1 MSYCVKCG
9 VELDEGAE
17 RCPLC
22 GTPAWKPDET
32 EPRYFPTKPAE
43 VPRASRRAAAALLT
57 AMLASVSLCCGLL
70 NLILP
75 TEHPWALYVAGAAV
89 MLWIWFALPMLVRGI
104 PIFFRLTA
112 DVAAIGIYVWIISVA
127 LHGGRWFRG
136 LVLPMLGWA
145 CVVVFLL
152 SFLLRDGRRSRLS
165 SIAMCIGAVGLMAMG
180 VEYCLDRYFLEVWQ
194 PSWSLVVLVICI
206 GLIIPLRIV
215 RRVPSLREAQTLQY
229 VKPASENGKP
239 VLTLLRRG
247 GFCDVCLQQQPAE
260 HHADKQCDPGG
271 EQGEQNFLIG
281 PLARFDL
288 LLDLV
293 EPLPFAEGQD
303 LPVGLDVICFF
314 DALEAEGKV
323 HRAAPEQKLRN
334 EAVQVE
340 PLD

>member
-127 LHGGRWFRG
+127 LHG
-136 LVLPMLGWA
+136 
-145 CVVVFLL
+145 VVFLL

-215 RRVPSLREAQTLQY
+215 RRVPSLREEA
-229 VKPASENGKP
+229 
-239 VLTLLRRG
+239 RR
-247 GFCDVCLQQQPAE
+247 
-260 HHADKQCDPGG
+260 
-271 EQGEQNFLIG
+271 
-281 PLARFDL
+281 RF
-288 LLDLV
+288 
-293 EPLPFAEGQD
+293 
-303 LPVGLDVICFF
+303 
-314 DALEAEGKV
+314 
-323 HRAAPEQKLRN
+323 N
-334 EAVQVE
+334 M
-340 PLD
+340 

>member
-127 LHGGRWFRG
+127 ARGTVVPRARAADARLGVRCCIPAELSAARRQALAPFFHRHVHRRGGPDG
-136 LVLPMLGWA
+136 
-145 CVVVFLL
+145 
-152 SFLLRDGRRSRLS
+152 DGRR
-165 SIAMCIGAVGLMAMG
+165 I
-180 VEYCLDRYFLEVWQ
+180 
-194 PSWSLVVLVICI
+194 
-206 GLIIPLRIV
+206 
-215 RRVPSLREAQTLQY
+215 
-229 VKPASENGKP
+229 
-239 VLTLLRRG
+239 
-247 GFCDVCLQQQPAE
+247 
-260 HHADKQCDPGG
+260 
-271 EQGEQNFLIG
+271 
-281 PLARFDL
+281 
-288 LLDLV
+288 
-293 EPLPFAEGQD
+293 LP
-303 LPVGLDVICFF
+303 
-314 DALEAEGKV
+314 
-323 HRAAPEQKLRN
+323 
-334 EAVQVE
+334 
-340 PLD
+340 

>member
-32 EPRYFPTKPAE
+32 APRYFPTKPAE

-104 PIFFRLTA
+104 PIFF
-112 DVAAIGIYVWIISVA
+112 
-127 LHGGRWFRG
+127 GGRWFRG

-180 VEYCLDRYFLEVWQ
+180 VEYCLDRYFLEAWQ

-215 RRVPSLREAQTLQY
+215 RRVPSLREEA
-229 VKPASENGKP
+229 
-239 VLTLLRRG
+239 RR
-247 GFCDVCLQQQPAE
+247 
-260 HHADKQCDPGG
+260 
-271 EQGEQNFLIG
+271 
-281 PLARFDL
+281 RF
-288 LLDLV
+288 
-293 EPLPFAEGQD
+293 
-303 LPVGLDVICFF
+303 
-314 DALEAEGKV
+314 
-323 HRAAPEQKLRN
+323 N
-334 EAVQVE
+334 M
-340 PLD
+340 

>member
-22 GTPAWKPDET
+22 GTPAWKPDREAL
-32 EPRYFPTKPAE
+32 PYFPTKPAV
-43 VPRASRRAAAALLT
+43 VPPASRRAAAALLT

-89 MLWIWFALPMLVRGI
+89 MLWIWF
-104 PIFFRLTA
+104 
-112 DVAAIGIYVWIISVA
+112 
-127 LHGGRWFRG
+127 RG

-165 SIAMCIGAVGLMAMG
+165 SLAMCIGAVGLMAMG
-180 VEYCLDRYFLEVWQ
+180 VEYCLDRYFLEAWQ

-215 RRVPSLREAQTLQY
+215 RRVPSLREEA
-229 VKPASENGKP
+229 
-239 VLTLLRRG
+239 RR
-247 GFCDVCLQQQPAE
+247 
-260 HHADKQCDPGG
+260 
-271 EQGEQNFLIG
+271 
-281 PLARFDL
+281 RF
-288 LLDLV
+288 
-293 EPLPFAEGQD
+293 
-303 LPVGLDVICFF
+303 
-314 DALEAEGKV
+314 
-323 HRAAPEQKLRN
+323 N
-334 EAVQVE
+334 M
-340 PLD
+340 

>member
-32 EPRYFPTKPAE
+32 APRYFPTKPAE

-127 LHGGRWFRG
+127 LRIAGR
-136 LVLPMLGWA
+136 LP
-145 CVVVFLL
+145 
-152 SFLLRDGRRSRLS
+152 
-165 SIAMCIGAVGLMAMG
+165 
-180 VEYCLDRYFLEVWQ
+180 
-194 PSWSLVVLVICI
+194 
-206 GLIIPLRIV
+206 
-215 RRVPSLREAQTLQY
+215 
-229 VKPASENGKP
+229 
-239 VLTLLRRG
+239 
-247 GFCDVCLQQQPAE
+247 
-260 HHADKQCDPGG
+260 
-271 EQGEQNFLIG
+271 
-281 PLARFDL
+281 
-288 LLDLV
+288 
-293 EPLPFAEGQD
+293 
-303 LPVGLDVICFF
+303 
-314 DALEAEGKV
+314 
-323 HRAAPEQKLRN
+323 
-334 EAVQVE
+334 
-340 PLD
+340 

>member
-57 AMLASVSLCCGLL
+57 AMLASVSLCCALL

-127 LHGGRWFRG
+127 LHGGALVPRARAADARLGVRCCIPVELSAARRQTLAPFFHRHVHRRG
-136 LVLPMLGWA
+136 GPDG
-145 CVVVFLL
+145 
-152 SFLLRDGRRSRLS
+152 DGRR
-165 SIAMCIGAVGLMAMG
+165 I
-180 VEYCLDRYFLEVWQ
+180 
-194 PSWSLVVLVICI
+194 
-206 GLIIPLRIV
+206 
-215 RRVPSLREAQTLQY
+215 
-229 VKPASENGKP
+229 
-239 VLTLLRRG
+239 
-247 GFCDVCLQQQPAE
+247 
-260 HHADKQCDPGG
+260 
-271 EQGEQNFLIG
+271 
-281 PLARFDL
+281 
-288 LLDLV
+288 
-293 EPLPFAEGQD
+293 LP
-303 LPVGLDVICFF
+303 
-314 DALEAEGKV
+314 
-323 HRAAPEQKLRN
+323 
-334 EAVQVE
+334 
-340 PLD
+340 

>member
-1 MSYCVKCG
+1 MSYCVNCG
-9 VELDEGAE
+9 VELDKGAE

-22 GTPAWKPDET
+22 GTPAWKPDPDA
-32 EPRYFPTKPAE
+32 PRYFPSKPAE

-145 CVVVFLL
+145 CIVVFLL

-165 SIAMCIGAVGLMAMG
+165 SLAMCIGAVGLLALG
-180 VEYCLDRYFLEVWQ
+180 VEYCMDRYFLQAWQ
-194 PSWSLVVLVICI
+194 PSWSLVVAVICI

-215 RRVPSLREAQTLQY
+215 RRVPSLREEA
-229 VKPASENGKP
+229 
-239 VLTLLRRG
+239 RR
-247 GFCDVCLQQQPAE
+247 
-260 HHADKQCDPGG
+260 
-271 EQGEQNFLIG
+271 
-281 PLARFDL
+281 RF
-288 LLDLV
+288 
-293 EPLPFAEGQD
+293 
-303 LPVGLDVICFF
+303 
-314 DALEAEGKV
+314 
-323 HRAAPEQKLRN
+323 N
-334 EAVQVE
+334 M
-340 PLD
+340 

>member
-32 EPRYFPTKPAE
+32 APRYFPTKPAE

-127 LHGGRWFRG
+127 LHGGR
-136 LVLPMLGWA
+136 
-145 CVVVFLL
+145 
-152 SFLLRDGRRSRLS
+152 SRLS

-180 VEYCLDRYFLEVWQ
+180 VEFCLDRYFREVWQ

-215 RRVPSLREAQTLQY
+215 RRVPSLREEA
-229 VKPASENGKP
+229 
-239 VLTLLRRG
+239 RR
-247 GFCDVCLQQQPAE
+247 
-260 HHADKQCDPGG
+260 
-271 EQGEQNFLIG
+271 
-281 PLARFDL
+281 RF
-288 LLDLV
+288 
-293 EPLPFAEGQD
+293 
-303 LPVGLDVICFF
+303 
-314 DALEAEGKV
+314 
-323 HRAAPEQKLRN
+323 N
-334 EAVQVE
+334 M
-340 PLD
+340 

>member
-32 EPRYFPTKPAE
+32 APRYFPTKPAE

-89 MLWIWFALPMLVRGI
+89 MLWIWFALPMLV
-104 PIFFRLTA
+104 
-112 DVAAIGIYVWIISVA
+112 
-127 LHGGRWFRG
+127 
-136 LVLPMLGWA
+136 LPMLGWA

-165 SIAMCIGAVGLMAMG
+165 SLAMCIGAVGLMAMG
-180 VEYCLDRYFLEVWQ
+180 VEYCLDRYFLEAWQ

-215 RRVPSLREAQTLQY
+215 RRVPSLREEA
-229 VKPASENGKP
+229 
-239 VLTLLRRG
+239 RR
-247 GFCDVCLQQQPAE
+247 
-260 HHADKQCDPGG
+260 
-271 EQGEQNFLIG
+271 
-281 PLARFDL
+281 RF
-288 LLDLV
+288 
-293 EPLPFAEGQD
+293 
-303 LPVGLDVICFF
+303 
-314 DALEAEGKV
+314 
-323 HRAAPEQKLRN
+323 N
-334 EAVQVE
+334 M
-340 PLD
+340 

>member
-89 MLWIWFALPMLVRGI
+89 MLWIWFALPML
-104 PIFFRLTA
+104 
-112 DVAAIGIYVWIISVA
+112 
-127 LHGGRWFRG
+127 
-136 LVLPMLGWA
+136 GWA
-145 CVVVFLL
+145 CVGVFLL

-165 SIAMCIGAVGLMAMG
+165 SLAMCIGAVGLMAMG
-180 VEYCLDRYFLEVWQ
+180 VEYCLDRYFLEAWQ

-215 RRVPSLREAQTLQY
+215 RRVPSLREEA
-229 VKPASENGKP
+229 
-239 VLTLLRRG
+239 RR
-247 GFCDVCLQQQPAE
+247 
-260 HHADKQCDPGG
+260 
-271 EQGEQNFLIG
+271 
-281 PLARFDL
+281 RF
-288 LLDLV
+288 
-293 EPLPFAEGQD
+293 
-303 LPVGLDVICFF
+303 
-314 DALEAEGKV
+314 
-323 HRAAPEQKLRN
+323 N
-334 EAVQVE
+334 M
-340 PLD
+340 

>member
-165 SIAMCIGAVGLMAMG
+165 SIAMCIGAV
-180 VEYCLDRYFLEVWQ
+180 
-194 PSWSLVVLVICI
+194 
-206 GLIIPLRIV
+206 
-215 RRVPSLREAQTLQY
+215 
-229 VKPASENGKP
+229 ASNTA
-239 VLTLLRRG
+239 LTGIFLRRG
-247 GFCDVCLQQQPAE
+247 SRAGRSSCSSSASGSSSRCASCAVSRRCARKR
-260 HHADKQCDPGG
+260 AD
-271 EQGEQNFLIG
+271 
-281 PLARFDL
+281 AS
-288 LLDLV
+288 
-293 EPLPFAEGQD
+293 
-303 LPVGLDVICFF
+303 ICETCF
-314 DALEAEGKV
+314 
-323 HRAAPEQKLRN
+323 
-334 EAVQVE
+334 
-340 PLD
+340 